1 MAFLRKLG
9 SGLAEAAR
17 IYGEG
22 PGGLLQRRRLAHER
36 EDREIPI
43 AEYLA
48 KHPEDFDT
56 VSKLAGPL
64 KLDLEKYRPTED
76 TLLSGERAKIEK
88 DPYTTTP
95 PQIMRDLKATGVDT
109 TPVMGQTGRFA
120 AESGGE
126 SGGEETLPSTQYGP
140 TNRPPIQDLLN
151 QRQENISS
159 HDADIKRK
167 LGIEEQTSQ
176 AQAHGQATGHAQGVH
191 EAAPTALQDELT
203 QRAAIDPLDVAKAG
217 ASQQAQ
223 FDSVND
229 IDRQHVAARGAG
241 LKTGAEAAA
250 RFPYEKKLAETRLD
264 NQQKLLD
271 YRNAHPSLSPQ
282 ARDRATMAVDALDR
296 VDTVRSLAQNIDKLG
311 MMGPIAGILR
321 DAQGKPEVA
330 QRLIGAVWNDR
341 PEEQRIAGE
350 FISSLGTLQTLIGM
364 VHGGVRG
371 GGSPQLLKHMQSI
384 MNGSTD
390 LPFFEGE
397 LDGIES
403 LMNVYAKYPE
413 RYFSG
418 HPFDRPAKDNTDP
431 AGPQLNTVDSILS
444 RPPRKD

>member
-22 PGGLLQRRRLAHER
+22 PGGLIARRREGEAR
-36 EDREIPI
+36 KQDEID
-43 AEYLA
+43 LA
-48 KHPEDFDT
+48 KYISQHPEDFDT

-64 KLDLEKYRPTED
+64 KIDLSKYQPSED

-120 AESGGE
+120 AESGGD
-126 SGGEETLPSTQYGP
+126 GGEETLPSTQYGP

-159 HDADIKRK
+159 QDAEIKRK
-167 LGIEEQTSQ
+167 LGIAEQTSQ

-191 EAAPTALQDELT
+191 EAAPTALEDELT

-217 ASQQAQ
+217 NTEGAQ
-223 FDSVND
+223 FDAVNTPA
-229 IDRQHVAARGAG
+229 RQATAARGAG
-241 LKTGAEAAA
+241 GKAKAEAAA
-250 RFPYEKKLAETRLD
+250 RFPFEKDLASTRLE